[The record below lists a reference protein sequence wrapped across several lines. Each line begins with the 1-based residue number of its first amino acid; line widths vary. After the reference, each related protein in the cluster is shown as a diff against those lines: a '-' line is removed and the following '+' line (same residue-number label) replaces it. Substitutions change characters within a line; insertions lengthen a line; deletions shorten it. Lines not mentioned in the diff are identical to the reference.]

1 MSLDKKDLY
10 ENIIKHARLSG
21 DNNAITTDDVF
32 RLLDLYFNK
41 QFYAYRHLHDSY
53 DKLIDETIPRFFT
66 EIPHVFAEFI
76 TDTHV
81 IRHRFKFENIRV
93 DTPKLSNGV
102 DQMFPSDALF
112 LGLSYSMIIYADI
125 TQEREIITINTTG
138 KTKPD
143 ITIIGKTETNKAI
156 MTIPTMLRS
165 KYCNLSVY
173 KDESTKMCRYD
184 PGGYFI
190 VKGSEKIIICQDSMI
205 RNYPLVF
212 VKKNSNISNNI
223 VQVNSKSNNPL
234 GMMQAISIKM
244 KNDGAMVLKIP
255 ILNEIN
261 VMILLK
267 VLGVESDSDIIELCS
282 YDKSDI
288 HMVELLRASL
298 DNCVNDN
305 LTTPIRIHTREEAI
319 DYLITK
325 LKVIKKY
332 TDSSKTRYEQKK
344 LHLMELLKTSVLP
357 HVEGNNKNI
366 YMEKAYFI
374 GYMINKLLNV
384 ELGRS
389 EIDNRDSYTKK
400 RVDNVKELLEEI
412 MLQQYKN
419 IMNECNKQFMA
430 RMENQ
435 TDPSTLPHN
444 IIHQFK
450 ANIFEQGYNQ
460 ALSMG
465 TWPRKKGVSQMLTRY
480 SYLQLLT
487 QLSRI
492 DSQAGKQTASKLI
505 KPRHID
511 PSSIPFLDPLATP
524 EHAKIGLTKHLTL
537 LGSITVGDID
547 NTEIVKCFI
556 NSHSLVKNKSDVP
569 VSEYKNMVKIFLNG
583 EWLKIIN
590 NTYKVGDK
598 WNKNDAMSFYV
609 DAKAQKITGYF
620 NPQMTSICFDYKE
633 NEIRINTDSGRLYRP
648 VIRINGDNEM
658 MLTKKMID
666 NISLNAT
673 ERKKITDWDEFYM
686 QEPYPIEF
694 IDSEEQPYLMIADAH
709 INVIK
714 ERLKITTE
722 HKTSKIEEHK
732 IVNRYDNKFYVRY
745 DGVEFHPSVLLSEI
759 TTNIPYCNKNNA
771 IRNMYQYA
779 QGKQSMGIYNTN
791 YRTRT
796 DISYVLYSP
805 ETPLVNTKTSKY
817 IHMDTL
823 PHGSNIIVAVACYTG
838 YNQEDSLVVNQTA
851 IKRGLFRST
860 NLRKSTSSI
869 SNNQDTA
876 GDDKFMK
883 PPIDKLIFTKSGSY
897 DKLNEAGYVQ
907 EETKLIYGDT
917 IFGKV
922 TPIND
927 VNNTGKIFKDS
938 SEQYKSYSEGV
949 ADRVYV
955 GIKTIDG
962 FETRK
967 ALIRSEREP
976 CIGDKFCSRHGHK
989 ATIGI
994 ILPTQDMP
1002 FTKNGIRP
1010 DIIINPTGLVNR
1022 MNIGQLWECL
1032 TGKVGALQGENV
1044 DGTPF
1049 ENYDLDNVKDMLEE
1063 FGYQRNGEEYLYNG
1077 MTGKKMKHMLF
1088 IGPTFYQR
1096 LKHMVHDKIHSRAR
1110 GLTLNL
1116 TRQAPEG
1123 RSRDGGGRL
1132 GEMERDALIAHGIA
1146 LFLKERLMECA
1157 DAYSTYICGKCGL
1170 FARREESRMNESYPT
1185 ANDIQFCQLCDNYTD
1200 IHKVVI
1206 PYAFKLMIQELMAM
1220 CIVPRIRVH
1229 KTIV

>member
-1 MSLDKKDLY
+1 MSIDKKELY
-10 ENIIKHARLSG
+10 ENIIKHSRLSG
-21 DNNAITTDDVF
+21 DDNSLVTDDIF

-41 QFYAYRHLHDSY
+41 QFYSYRHLHDSY

-66 EIPHVFAEFI
+66 ETQHIFAEFI

-81 IRHRFKFENIRV
+81 IRHRFKFDNIRV

-102 DQMFPSDALF
+102 DQMFPADALF

-125 TQEREIITINTTG
+125 TQEREIINMNAPG

-143 ITIIGKTETNKAI
+143 VSTIGKTEVNKPI
-156 MTIPTMLRS
+156 MIIPTMIRS

-173 KDESTKMCRYD
+173 KNEPSKTCKYD

-190 VKGSEKIIICQDSMI
+190 IKGSEKIVICQDSMI
-205 RNYPLVF
+205 RNYPLIF
-212 VKKNSNISNNI
+212 VKKNSNVSNNI
-223 VQVNSKSNNPL
+223 VQVNSKSNGPL
-234 GMMQAISIKM
+234 GMMQAISIKI
-244 KNDGAMVLKIP
+244 KNDGVMVLKIP

-261 VMILLK
+261 VMVLLK
-267 VLGVESDSDIIELCS
+267 VLGVETDSDIIELCS

-288 HMVELLRASL
+288 HMVEFLRTSL
-298 DNCVNDN
+298 DACVNDN
-305 LTTPIRIHTREEAI
+305 LSTPIRIHTREEAI

-325 LKVIKKY
+325 MKVIKKY
-332 TDSSKTRYEQKK
+332 TDTSKTRYEQKK

-357 HVEGNNKNI
+357 HVEANNGNI
-366 YMEKAYFI
+366 YMEKAYYI
-374 GYMINKLLNV
+374 GYMINKLINV
-384 ELGRS
+384 ELRRFD
-389 EIDNRDSYTKK
+389 IDNRDAYTKK
-400 RVDNVKELLEEI
+400 RVDNIKELLEEI

-435 TDPSTLPHN
+435 TDLVAVPHN

-450 ANIFEQGYNQ
+450 AGTFEQGFNV

-511 PSSIPFLDPLATP
+511 PSSIPFLDPIATP
-524 EHAKIGLTKHLTL
+524 EHVKVGLTKHLTL
-537 LGSITVGDID
+537 ISSITVGDID
-547 NTEIVKCFI
+547 NTEIVKNFI
-556 NSHSLVKNKSDVP
+556 NSHPLVKNKGDVP
-569 VSEYKNMVKIFLNG
+569 IREYKNIVKIFLNG

-590 NTYKVGDK
+590 NSYKVGDS
-598 WNKNDAMSFYV
+598 WDKNDAMYFYIE
-609 DAKAQKITGYF
+609 AKTQKITGYF
-620 NPQMTSICFDYKE
+620 NPQMTSICFDYKY

-658 MLTKKMID
+658 MLTKKMIE
-666 NISLNAT
+666 NISLRAT
-673 ERKKITDWDEFYM
+673 ERNKITDWDEFYM

-694 IDSEEQPYLMIADAH
+694 IDSEEQPYLMIADTHAKL
-709 INVIK
+709 VK
-714 ERLKITTE
+714 EKAKITK
-722 HKTSKIEEHK
+722 KTVFTGEEHK
-732 IVNRYDNKFYVRY
+732 IINRYDDNFYIRY
-745 DGVEFHPSVLLSEI
+745 DGVELHPSVLLSEI
-759 TTNIPYCNKNNA
+759 ITNIPYCNKNNA

-779 QGKQSMGIYNTN
+779 QGKQSMGIYNTT
-791 YRTRT
+791 YRSRT

-805 ETPLVNTKTSKY
+805 ETPLVNTRTSKY
-817 IHMDTL
+817 VHMDVL

-838 YNQEDSLVVNQTA
+838 YNQEDALIFNQTS

-860 NLRKSTSSI
+860 NLRKATSSI

-883 PPIDKLIFTKSGSY
+883 PPLDKLIFTKAGSY
-897 DKLNEAGYVQ
+897 DKLNEAGFIQ
-907 EETKLIYGDT
+907 EETKLSYGDT

-938 SEQYKSYSEGV
+938 SEQYKSNSEGV
-949 ADRVYV
+949 ADRVYT
-955 GIKTIDG
+955 GIKTYDG

-994 ILPTQDMP
+994 LLSNTDMP

-1010 DIIINPTGLVNR
+1010 DVIINPTGLVNR

-1032 TGKVGALQGENV
+1032 SGKLGALQGVNV

-1049 ENYDLDNVKDMLEE
+1049 EDYDLEHIKSMLEE
-1063 FGYQRNGEEYLYNG
+1063 FGYQRDGEEYLYNG

-1096 LKHMVHDKIHSRAR
+1096 LKHMVHDKIHSRSR
-1110 GLTLNL
+1110 GITNIL

-1157 DAYSTYICGKCGL
+1157 DAYSTFICGKCGL

-1185 ANDIQFCQLCDNYTD
+1185 ASDIQFCQLCDNYTD
-1200 IHKVVI
+1200 IHKVMI
-1206 PYAFKLMIQELMAM
+1206 PYAFKLMVQELMAM
-1220 CIVPRIRVH
+1220 CIVPRIRVQ